1 MKALKYLS
9 VVLSGCVGLAMLQ
22 PMSAQADEIG
32 HVKVIDYD
40 GETVVRIKV
49 LDNGKEY
56 PVKVLINKDCATQH
70 GAACLHDVK
79 ALINGEKIPVKAIS
93 KEPNGRVSVKAITE
107 SGRILDVKGIKE
119 NGEILDI
126 KTVITVG
133 SLTHG
138 VKAFSKQSEALNVKG
153 FDGSGGFYH
162 IKAVTLDD
170 SKSING
176 VKYWGDV
183 KAISY

>member
-1 MKALKYLS
+1 
-9 VVLSGCVGLAMLQ
+9 MLQ

-32 HVKVIDYD
+32 HVKAYDYN
-40 GETVVRIKV
+40 GEMLVKIKV
-49 LDNGKEY
+49 LDNGRQY
-56 PVKVLINKDCATQH
+56 PVKVLINKDCAIQH
-70 GAACLHDVK
+70 GTACLHDVR
-79 ALINGEKIPVKAIS
+79 ALINGKEVSIKAIS

-107 SGRILDVKGIKE
+107 SGKVLDVKGIKE
-119 NGEILDI
+119 NGEILDV
-126 KTVITVG
+126 KTVVTVG

-138 VKAFSKQSEALNVKG
+138 VKTFNKQAEKMHIKG
-153 FDGSGGFYH
+153 FDKAGGFYH
-162 IKAVTLDD
+162 IKAVTTDG